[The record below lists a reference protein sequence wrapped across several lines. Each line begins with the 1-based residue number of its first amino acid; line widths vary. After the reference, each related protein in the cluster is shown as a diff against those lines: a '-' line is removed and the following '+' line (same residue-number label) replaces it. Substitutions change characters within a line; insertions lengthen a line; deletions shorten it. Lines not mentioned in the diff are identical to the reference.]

1 MPNSE
6 HFILFT
12 LGAVS
17 ALFEMFFSEVTSYS
31 RLFALISLKASLGES
46 KLCYVVRVVL
56 FCVCPAL

>member
-6 HFILFT
+6 HFILLI
-12 LGAVS
+12 LGA
-17 ALFEMFFSEVTSYS
+17 ALFEMFFSEITSYS

-56 FCVCPAL
+56 FPVCPAL